1 MSARVKKRWE
11 DHLLEHIGRREA
23 RTSFYRD
30 SSPKLTLNGEWKF
43 LYREAP
49 ELSPEGFMN
58 KQETLD
64 GWDTIDV
71 PSVWQLRGYD
81 RMHYTDVWYLFP
93 INPPYVPTENP
104 TGIYKR
110 TFALTKEWL
119 RNDTILKFHGVD
131 SAYDVWINGTHA
143 GFGKVSRLIGEFDI
157 TGLVC
162 EGENDITVRVYKW
175 SDGTYLEDQ
184 DMWWMSG
191 IFRDVELINEPKK
204 ALLDVQVN
212 GDLDEGYR
220 NGILKA
226 DIRTK
231 EDCQGTWRLFKA
243 EKPSRE
249 DSASRAS
256 EPSGGDNPSLQ
267 NSGQPVAKEPFETDS
282 ISIENDSQPVAK
294 GAFETGGISMQNNG
308 QIVAEGAFA
317 TEGKKAYI
325 EQIIPDVQ
333 KWTAETPELYELS
346 LSTQEQEIRVRV
358 GFRKVEIIDQN
369 FCVNGKVL
377 LLNGVNHHDYN
388 PKEGRS
394 VTYEQMKEDI
404 ILMKQH
410 NINAVRCS
418 HYPAN
423 DYFYDLCDA
432 YGLYVIDEADLECH
446 GFEWVENY
454 TWITDDPSWEQA
466 YVDRSVRMVKQDR
479 NHPSIIMWSM
489 GNESSFGCNFR
500 SAAKAI
506 RALDP
511 TRLIHYEGD
520 FEAEATDVYSTMY
533 TRLKPLEEIAT
544 TDMNGN
550 KPHVMCEYGHA
561 MGNGPG
567 GLLEYQKLYRKYKRL
582 QGGFLWEWYDHGIY
596 ANEDGKEYY
605 RYGGNFGDF
614 PTNGNFCIDGIL
626 LPDRTPSQ
634 ALLEYK
640 QVISPIE
647 VTRVKGKNREIN
659 LKNYYNFRSM
669 EMLYLDWQIEGGG
682 QVIQSGRIDGLHAA
696 PGESQ
701 RVTIPY
707 APFAPTANTTY
718 YLNIS
723 VREKEATP
731 YADAGHELSHVQFE
745 LEEKQISFGSRPTGT
760 PLEIT
765 ETEGILTIEN
775 EKLSVKFHTVFGTL
789 LSVSS
794 QGTEYLT
801 KGPKMTVYRAT
812 IDNDMFKKE
821 DWLNKYF
828 IQKSSE
834 QNAGFSYEMKEDRA
848 VVTIHKYFGC
858 LNQSWGYE
866 CTYEYSIYPCGHLE
880 IHLDAKEVQRGKLE
894 PEFLPRLG
902 IRMHGNKKLQQ
913 TIWEG
918 MGPGENYP
926 DSKQACQMG
935 IYQSTVDDM
944 GVNYVYPQE
953 NGHRE
958 GVRWFGIGDGR
969 KTLLCT
975 MEHPLGLNLSN
986 YTDETIEKAAHP
998 FELTPAEDVIIHLD
1012 YKQSGLGSNSC
1023 GEEQL
1028 EAYKVKREDFVMAFR
1043 LQIVEKGC
1051 ERKEASAKYLQ

>member
-49 ELSPEGFMN
+49 ELSPEGFM
-58 KQETLD
+58 KRQETLD

-81 RMHYTDVWYLFP
+81 RMHYTDVLYLFP
-93 INPPYVPTENP
+93 VNPPYVPTENP
-104 TGIYKR
+104 TGIYKK
-110 TFALTKEWL
+110 TFELSKEWME
-119 RNDTILKFHGVD
+119 NDTILKFHGVD
-131 SAYDVWINGTHA
+131 SAYDVWVNGTHA
-143 GFGKVSRLIGEFDI
+143 GFGKVSRLIGEYDI
-157 TGLVC
+157 TNLVC
-162 EGENDITVRVYKW
+162 EGLNDITVRVYKW

-191 IFRDVELINEPKK
+191 IYRDVELINEPKK
-204 ALLDVQVN
+204 AVLDVQVN
-212 GDLDEGYR
+212 GDLDTGYR
-220 NGILKA
+220 NGILKVN
-226 DIRTK
+226 IRTK
-231 EDCQGTWRLFKA
+231 EDCQGTWKLCKDRTTLA
-243 EKPSRE
+243 E
-249 DSASRAS
+249 
-256 EPSGGDNPSLQ
+256 GT
-267 NSGQPVAKEPFETDS
+267 FETTNK
-282 ISIENDSQPVAK
+282 IAYAEQEIP
-294 GAFETGGISMQNNG
+294 GI
-308 QIVAEGAFA
+308 
-317 TEGKKAYI
+317 
-325 EQIIPDVQ
+325 Q
-333 KWTAETPELYELS
+333 KWTAETPELYNLFI
-346 LSTQEQEIRVRV
+346 TTREQEVCVRV
-358 GFRKVEIIDQN
+358 GFRKVEIIDHN
-369 FCVNGKVL
+369 FCVNGKVIL
-377 LLNGVNHHDYN
+377 INGVNHHDYN
-388 PKEGRS
+388 PKEGRH
-394 VTYEQMKEDI
+394 VTYGQMKDDI

-423 DYFYDLCDA
+423 GYFYDLCDE

-454 TWITDDPSWEQA
+454 TWITDDPSWKQA

-500 SAAKAI
+500 SAAEAI
-506 RALDP
+506 RELDT

-520 FEAEATDVYSTMY
+520 FKAEVTDVYSTMY
-533 TRLKPLEEIAT
+533 TRLKPLEKIAT
-544 TDMNGN
+544 TDMNEN

-567 GLLEYQKLYRKYKRL
+567 GLAEYQKLYRKYKRL

-596 ANEDGKEYY
+596 TEEDGHTYY
-605 RYGGNFGDF
+605 RYGGNYGDF
-614 PTNGNFCIDGIL
+614 PTNDNFCIDGIL
-626 LPDRTPSQ
+626 MPDRTPSP

-647 VTRVKGKNREIN
+647 VTRVKGKNKEIN
-659 LKNYYNFRSM
+659 LKNYYTFRSM
-669 EMLYLDWQIEGGG
+669 EGLYLDWQIEGGG
-682 QVIQSGRIDGLHAA
+682 EVIQTGRIDTLHAA
-696 PGESQ
+696 PGENQ
-701 RVTIPY
+701 KVTIPY
-707 APFAPTANTTY
+707 VEFEPAANTCY

-723 VREKEATP
+723 VREKEVLP

-745 LEEKQISFGSRPTGT
+745 LEEKQIRFSSRPTGES
-760 PLEIT
+760 LQVT
-765 ETEGILTIEN
+765 EQEGILSIEN
-775 EKLSVKFHTVFGTL
+775 EKLCVKFHTVFGTL
-789 LSVSS
+789 LSIASE
-794 QGTEYLT
+794 GTEYLT
-801 KGPKMTVYRAT
+801 KGPEMTVYRAT
-812 IDNDMFKKE
+812 IDNDMYKKE

-834 QNAGFSYEMKEDRA
+834 QNVGFSYEKQDSKV
-848 VVTIHKYFGC
+848 VVTICKYFGC

-902 IRMHGNKKLQQ
+902 IIMHGNKKLQQ

-935 IYQSTVDDM
+935 IYRSTVDKM

-958 GVRWFGIGDGR
+958 DVRWFGIGDGQ

-975 MEHPLGLNLSN
+975 MEHPLGLNISN
-986 YTDETIEKAAHP
+986 YTDENIEKASHP
-998 FELTPAEDVIIHLD
+998 FELTPAENVIIHLD

-1028 EAYKVKREDFVMAFR
+1028 ETYKVKREDFVMAFR
-1043 LQIVEKGC
+1043 LQIVENGC
-1051 ERKEASAKYLQ
+1051 EYLEASSKYLH